1 MYAGVVEEAP
11 DDDGRHEVE
20 PDAFFAKFVHEYY
33 EADED
38 DCNREQVQSDGAS
51 VE

>member
-11 DDDGRHEVE
+11 DDDGGHEVE
-20 PDAFFAKFVHEYY
+20 PYAFFAELVHEHD

-38 DCNREQVQSDGAS
+38 DCDCEKVQSDGAS

>member
-20 PDAFFAKFVHEYY
+20 PDAFFAKFVHKHD

-38 DCNREQVQSDGAS
+38 DCDREQVQSDGAA